1 MIHIVL
7 LVLKIIGIIL
17 ASVLG
22 LLIAL
27 LLIVLF
33 APIRYRLKAEY
44 EEAFEASAKITW
56 LLRIISFTA
65 EYGKDSGAASE
76 TEASYEETDG
86 STNFRM
92 RLKIF
97 GRIIFDSS
105 KAKEDSEEKKGL
117 FAGRGKKRRKS
128 KEQAQENKVSV
139 LTAES
144 ASVDSKKVQ
153 VEEKSVT
160 NERTETAR
168 ITKSAAEAVP
178 GLEEG
183 SNSTTTEQQ
192 VKTEIQVKSEVIVR
206 ESAEVKE
213 TDDMKNAEVSKE
225 VKDSKGIE
233 DSEVIEDTKIH
244 DSARALD
251 ISKATESST
260 KAEEPIEKKKGLF
273 HFIRKTGDS
282 IRNFWGKIKAFV
294 SNLKEKIEG
303 LTSNVSKLYSKYQL
317 IRLFFQ
323 DDKNKL
329 GFQYGFRSIKG
340 LLRHVRPKKVQA
352 YIEFGTGDP
361 CSTGQILGVAAAF
374 MGLYKNSVQIIPDF
388 EEEVIKGNFYCR
400 GRIQTIILL
409 IIGVKLIL
417 NRDIKNLI
425 KNFQTLKEEF

>member
-33 APIRYRLKAEY
+33 APIRYKLKAEY

-65 EYGKDSGAASE
+65 EYGNDSEAASE
-76 TEASYEETDG
+76 SEASSEETDG

-92 RLKIF
+92 ILKIF

-105 KAKEDSEEKKGL
+105 KVKEDSEEKKGL

-139 LTAES
+139 LTAEP
-144 ASVDSKKVQ
+144 AGVDSKKVQ

-183 SNSTTTEQQ
+183 SNSTIIEQQ
-192 VKTEIQVKSEVIVR
+192 VKTEIQVKSEVIG
-206 ESAEVKE
+206 AH
-213 TDDMKNAEVSKE
+213 
-225 VKDSKGIE
+225 G
-233 DSEVIEDTKIH
+233 
-244 DSARALD
+244 

-260 KAEEPIEKKKGLF
+260 KAEEPMEKKKGLF
-273 HFIRKTGDS
+273 HFIRKAGDS
-282 IRNFWGKIKAFV
+282 IRSFWGKMKAFV
-294 SNLKEKIEG
+294 SSLKEKIEG

-400 GRIQTIILL
+400 GRIQTFILL

>member
-33 APIRYRLKAEY
+33 APIRYKLKAEY
-44 EEAFEASAKITW
+44 EENFEASAKITW

-65 EYGKDSGAASE
+65 EYGNDSVAASE
-76 TEASYEETDG
+76 SETSYEETDV

-105 KAKEDSEEKKGL
+105 KVKEDSEEKKGL

-144 ASVDSKKVQ
+144 AGVDSKKVQ

-168 ITKSAAEAVP
+168 ITKSVAEAVP

-183 SNSTTTEQQ
+183 SNSTIIEQQ
-192 VKTEIQVKSEVIVR
+192 VKTEIQVKSEVIG
-206 ESAEVKE
+206 A
-213 TDDMKNAEVSKE
+213 
-225 VKDSKGIE
+225 
-233 DSEVIEDTKIH
+233 H
-244 DSARALD
+244 D
-251 ISKATESST
+251 ISKATESAT
-260 KAEEPIEKKKGLF
+260 KTEEPMEKKKGLF
-273 HFIRKTGDS
+273 HFIRKAGDS
-282 IRNFWGKIKAFV
+282 IRSFWGKMKAFV
-294 SNLKEKIEG
+294 SSLKEKIEG

-400 GRIQTIILL
+400 GRIQTFILL

>member
-33 APIRYRLKAEY
+33 APIRYKLKAEY

-65 EYGKDSGAASE
+65 EYGNDSEAASE
-76 TEASYEETDG
+76 SEASSEETDG

-92 RLKIF
+92 ILKIF

-105 KAKEDSEEKKGL
+105 KVKEDSEEKKGL

-139 LTAES
+139 LTAEP
-144 ASVDSKKVQ
+144 AGVDSKKVQ

-183 SNSTTTEQQ
+183 SNSTIIEQQ
-192 VKTEIQVKSEVIVR
+192 VKTEIQVKSEEIG
-206 ESAEVKE
+206 A
-213 TDDMKNAEVSKE
+213 
-225 VKDSKGIE
+225 
-233 DSEVIEDTKIH
+233 H
-244 DSARALD
+244 D

-260 KAEEPIEKKKGLF
+260 KAEEPMEKKKGLF
-273 HFIRKTGDS
+273 HFIRKAGDS
-282 IRNFWGKIKAFV
+282 IRSFWGKMKAFV
-294 SNLKEKIEG
+294 SSLKEKIEG

-400 GRIQTIILL
+400 GRIQTFILL

>member
-33 APIRYRLKAEY
+33 APIRYKLKAEY

-65 EYGKDSGAASE
+65 EYGNDSVAASE
-76 TEASYEETDG
+76 SETSYEETDG

-105 KAKEDSEEKKGL
+105 KVKEDSEEKKGL

-139 LTAES
+139 LTAEP

-168 ITKSAAEAVP
+168 IAKSEAEAVP

-183 SNSTTTEQQ
+183 SNSTTIEQQ
-192 VKTEIQVKSEVIVR
+192 VKTEIQVKSEVIG
-206 ESAEVKE
+206 E
-213 TDDMKNAEVSKE
+213 
-225 VKDSKGIE
+225 
-233 DSEVIEDTKIH
+233 
-244 DSARALD
+244 LD

-273 HFIRKTGDS
+273 HFIRKAGDS
-282 IRNFWGKIKAFV
+282 IRNFWGKMKAFV

-340 LLRHVRPKKVQA
+340 ILRHVRPKKVQA

-400 GRIQTIILL
+400 GRIQTFIFL

>member
-33 APIRYRLKAEY
+33 VPIRYKLKAEY
-44 EEAFEASAKITW
+44 EEAFKASAKITW

-65 EYGKDSGAASE
+65 EYGSDSEAAQESE
-76 TEASYEETDG
+76 VTYQETDW

-92 RLKIF
+92 RLRIF

-105 KAKEDSEEKKGL
+105 KTKEEDSEEKKGL
-117 FAGRGKKRRKS
+117 FARRVGKSKKS
-128 KEQAQENKVSV
+128 KERAKEKDVSV
-139 LTAES
+139 FTAEP
-144 ASVDSKKVQ
+144 AGADSKKVQ
-153 VEEKSVT
+153 IEEKSEI

-183 SNSTTTEQQ
+183 SNTIPIERQ
-192 VKTEIQVKSEVIVR
+192 VQSEIQVRSEEIVR
-206 ESAEVKE
+206 ESKDLIETEEIKEV
-213 TDDMKNAEVSKE
+213 EVSKE
-225 VKDSKGIE
+225 IKDSTAIE
-233 DSEVIEDTKIH
+233 DSKILED
-244 DSARALD
+244 
-251 ISKATESST
+251 SKAAEGSAMAEGPTE
-260 KAEEPIEKKKGLF
+260 AKKGVF
-273 HFIRKTGDS
+273 YFIRKVGDS
-282 IRNFWGKIKAFV
+282 IKNFWGKIKAFV
-294 SNLKEKIEG
+294 QGLKEKIEG
-303 LTSNVSKLYSKYQL
+303 VTSNLSKLYSKYQL

-340 LLRHVRPKKVQA
+340 LLRHVRPRKVRA

-374 MGLYKNSVQIIPDF
+374 MGIYKNSVQIIPDF
-388 EEEVIKGNFYCR
+388 EEEVLKGNFYCR
-400 GRIQTIILL
+400 GRVQTIILL